1 MKCLTRFCYVLFFA
15 SSCALGQTGLSDFKT
30 LDADQG
36 LSQGSVY
43 AMYQDRQGFLWI
55 GTGDGLNRYDGK
67 QVKVFKASTTVDE
80 PSNANLIRGNIAE
93 DKLGNIW
100 YSAEND

>member
-1 MKCLTRFCYVLFFA
+1 MKCLTRFCYLLTFA
-15 SSCALGQTGLSDFKT
+15 SSGAFGQTILSDFKT
-30 LDADQG
+30 LDANEG

-67 QVKVFKASTTVDE
+67 EVKVFKAT
-80 PSNANLIRGNIAE
+80 AINLETFGIVLKT
-93 DKLGNIW
+93 DFTW
-100 YSAEND
+100 